1 MINEW
6 TDRWIWLMIWIGFDW
21 IGLQALYGA
30 AEDVWEV
37 AEPETEQQESGDVDG
52 HRDRRR
58 LALALHRRPLPQRL
72 GHGPLV
78 QRRPQGPLGGNGRC
92 RISHRLSRLML
103 VTTQRSTPINYHQSI
118 DSLIPDV
125 ELLMMSAAPITC
137 QLLMSRDI
145 GLNHWFGGRR
155 RVGGEGGRERKRV
168 GCLRSMDERC
178 SGGRWVNWNGF
189 LLQLQWQEYRTPRAT
204 LLSLTADYYTIS
216 CARLTELNKKQGQ
229 DGKTGDALDV
239 KCNIVILFFLSLS
252 LSLSFSLQLHLFAD
266 GWHWLLIRQRLG
278 DIAHTLLKVASYD
291 SATMAC
297 RGLQQYVDVL
307 MPNTDWSQEAMRPV
321 LMTLFRRLDK
331 IFSKIYKVPSM
342 RVPSPIPS
350 FPVPSLF
357 SLLPS
362 VSLWIFFLS
371 LSLFSMLTLT
381 HVWTW
386 NKTWRFQYRDF
397 RFELEAAVVVR
408 RWGL

>member
-1 MINEW
+1 MLGKLHTSYTEAAALKPCDLKKHDHLQKKKDKSTRLEWFISGNVETWNETWWMINEW

-252 LSLSFSLQLHLFAD
+252 LSLS
-266 GWHWLLIRQRLG
+266 
-278 DIAHTLLKVASYD
+278 
-291 SATMAC
+291 
-297 RGLQQYVDVL
+297 
-307 MPNTDWSQEAMRPV
+307 
-321 LMTLFRRLDK
+321 
-331 IFSKIYKVPSM
+331 
-342 RVPSPIPS
+342 
-350 FPVPSLF
+350 
-357 SLLPS
+357 
-362 VSLWIFFLS
+362 
-371 LSLFSMLTLT
+371 LSLFNYIYLLMDDIDCWYGS
-381 HVWTW
+381 
-386 NKTWRFQYRDF
+386 D
-397 RFELEAAVVVR
+397 
-408 RWGL
+408 WGI